1 MNKKDFLQEKYEEL
15 NRLKISIQDYPKESI
30 DNILKSIS
38 NICDEINK
46 HLENKKHK
54 EDKDIKNTKENNEN
68 DYNDECIDNN
78 IEEKENDSNENRKR
92 KKKSNEKHNIER
104 EEIILTE
111 QELSEFNGKDGKPPY
126 IAIDGIIYDV
136 SKINKWKNGQ
146 HHGMLAGQVLTE
158 EYYKCHSKKLN
169 LIKKARVV
177 GKLKEENR
185 GDRDFTKQELSKYN
199 GKNGMPV
206 YAAVNGVVYD
216 FTKILQWQGGM
227 HYGLMAG
234 QDLTAYF
241 EGCHS
246 NNLDILKNGTVV
258 GTLKE
263 S

>member
-1 MNKKDFLQEKYEEL
+1 MNKKDFLQEKYEEI

-46 HLENKKHK
+46 HLDKKNDKENKKIKEESNNTYDYSCNDSCDDSCEHSESIDYTNKESKKFNK
-54 EDKDIKNTKENNEN
+54 ED
-68 DYNDECIDNN
+68 
-78 IEEKENDSNENRKR
+78 ENRAKDTG
-92 KKKSNEKHNIER
+92 IFTVR
-104 EEIILTE
+104 ELA
-111 QELSEFNGKDGKPPY
+111 EFNGKDGKPPY
-126 IAIDGIIYDV
+126 VAIDGIVYDL
-136 SKINKWKNGQ
+136 SKIKKWKNGK

-158 EYYKCHSKKLN
+158 EYYRCHSKRIN
-169 LIKKARVV
+169 LIKKAKVV
-177 GKLKEENR
+177 GRLQEESR
-185 GDRDFTKQELSKYN
+185 GDKVFTKEELSKYN
-199 GKNGMPV
+199 GKNGMPI

-246 NNLDILKNGTVV
+246 DNLDILKNGTIV
-258 GTLKE
+258 GKLKD